1 VSGYLVRFWDIK
13 KLDDTSHGRWRVRW
27 SVAGREHHR
36 SLRTRALADGF
47 QQQLKDAARA
57 GRPFDPATGRP
68 IQAGP
73 VPATVSWYAHA
84 RGYTAARWP
93 QLAPKSRR
101 SVAEA
106 LTAVTVALVGG
117 HRGAPQPV
125 LLRRALRNWAF
136 NPTATNPPADIAHAL
151 DWIAKACPPIAVST
165 DPTIIRGVLTTC
177 ARTQAGA
184 PAAAT
189 TVRRIRAVW
198 RHALA
203 HAVEAGLL
211 ESNPLDRIHW
221 QAPAVP
227 ESVDRRV
234 VANPAQVHA
243 LLDAVTSQG
252 ERGRR
257 LRVFYACLYYAALR
271 PAEANAPARSPAA
284 PTTCATPPCPS
295 GSTPG
300 YRPPRWPAAPGT
312 ASPCCSRCTPTAST
326 AKPPRPTATPT
337 PRSNKPPPSPG
348 ARTVA
353 SRASRTT
360 ASSATMPTTTVRAR
374 PRSPRKP
381 TRQHAPTVR

>member
-1 VSGYLVRFWDIK
+1 
-13 KLDDTSHGRWRVRW
+13 
-27 SVAGREHHR
+27 
-36 SLRTRALADGF
+36 
-47 QQQLKDAARA
+47 
-57 GRPFDPATGRP
+57 
-68 IQAGP
+68 
-73 VPATVSWYAHA
+73 
-84 RGYTAARWP
+84 
-93 QLAPKSRR
+93 
-101 SVAEA
+101 VAEA

-117 HRGAPQPV
+117 HLHAPDPA

-136 NPTATNPPADIAHAL
+136 NPTAADPPADVARAL
-151 DWIAKACPPIAVST
+151 GWVAKACPPIGVFT
-165 DPTIIRGVLTTC
+165 DPAMIRGVLTAC
-177 ARTQAGA
+177 AVTQAGA

-189 TVRRIRAVW
+189 TMRRIRAVW
-198 RHALA
+198 HNALA

-211 ESNPLDRIHW
+211 DSNPLDRIRW
-221 QAPAVP
+221 RAPAVADT
-227 ESVDRRV
+227 VDRRV
-234 VANPAQVHA
+234 VANPTQIRA
-243 LLDAVTSQG
+243 LLDAVAAQG
-252 ERGRR
+252 QRGQR
-257 LRVFYACLYYAALR
+257 LRGFFACLYYAALR